1 MTEDSSCSQTK
12 YFTLSDVRDVFFG
25 LRKRPG
31 SDSTDWGLGLVLT
44 PAVRPVPLQLS
55 STHADTNCP
64 RADCVSSWT
73 MVLIGM
79 GVSYGVGT
87 RVFVQ

>member
-1 MTEDSSCSQTK
+1 M
-12 YFTLSDVRDVFFG
+12 SDKVICKFG
-25 LRKRPG
+25 LLFYG
-31 SDSTDWGLGLVLT
+31 IIVADWLRLCPCQGPQAPYFLTLQMYLLRLVC
-44 PAVRPVPLQLS
+44 
-55 STHADTNCP
+55 THADTNCP
-64 RADCVSSWT
+64 RADCVSPWT

>member
-1 MTEDSSCSQTK
+1 MRVGLVQEPLAVYFDSANATV
-12 YFTLSDVRDVFFG
+12 L
-25 LRKRPG
+25 
-31 SDSTDWGLGLVLT
+31 LGL
-44 PAVRPVPLQLS
+44 S
-55 STHADTNCP
+55 CTHADTNCP

>member
-1 MTEDSSCSQTK
+1 MREPLAAFFFFD
-12 YFTLSDVRDVFFG
+12 FTHTTVL
-25 LRKRPG
+25 PG
-31 SDSTDWGLGLVLT
+31 
-44 PAVRPVPLQLS
+44 LS

>member
-1 MTEDSSCSQTK
+1 MYDQDEGK
-12 YFTLSDVRDVFFG
+12 NHRLLFLF
-25 LRKRPG
+25 
-31 SDSTDWGLGLVLT
+31 SDSTPATVLAGLG
-44 PAVRPVPLQLS
+44 

-64 RADCVSSWT
+64 RADYVSSCT

>member
-1 MTEDSSCSQTK
+1 MTIVL
-12 YFTLSDVRDVFFG
+12 FFFG
-25 LRKRPG
+25 SVTHLVILR
-31 SDSTDWGLGLVLT
+31 GLGRTAAGCSDTVLL
-44 PAVRPVPLQLS
+44 RLG

-87 RVFVQ
+87 RVFVW

>member
-1 MTEDSSCSQTK
+1 MTLPELLAAFLTLPMSLSCS
-12 YFTLSDVRDVFFG
+12 VC
-25 LRKRPG
+25 
-31 SDSTDWGLGLVLT
+31 
-44 PAVRPVPLQLS
+44 
-55 STHADTNCP
+55 THADTNCP
-64 RADCVSSWT
+64 RADCDSSLT

>member
-1 MTEDSSCSQTK
+1 MYEPLAVCFD
-12 YFTLSDVRDVFFG
+12 FTNATIL
-25 LRKRPG
+25 LR
-31 SDSTDWGLGLVLT
+31 LC
-44 PAVRPVPLQLS
+44 

-64 RADCVSSWT
+64 RADCVSSRT

-87 RVFVQ
+87 RVFVR